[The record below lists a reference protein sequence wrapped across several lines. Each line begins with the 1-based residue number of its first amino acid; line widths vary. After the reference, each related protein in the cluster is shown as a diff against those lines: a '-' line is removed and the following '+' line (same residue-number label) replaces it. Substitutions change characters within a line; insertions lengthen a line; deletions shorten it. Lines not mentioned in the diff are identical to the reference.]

1 MSNEVLTPN
10 AAGVQSAVDKPDNIA
25 VGMYALQRRAARS
38 VTTGEPKISS
48 QVINV
53 KAQEPLPEDN
63 TDNGNAQADPI
74 VQEETNA
81 ETQNERDVETQ
92 MEADVLSKEVDL
104 DSMSEQELRELADKL
119 GSRAVARFGEL
130 TAKRKHAEE
139 QLTALRQELAA
150 RNDKSPLDTPKIE
163 NNPFSDIDSVEKLQG
178 KAKEID
184 EAIEWAEDILWN
196 NDHMAADDAVTEVDG
211 KEITKSQVRR
221 VLRDA
226 QKARKDYL
234 PAQLSEVKAREQ
246 RSFTKQQFVEA
257 INKEL
262 HWMSGED
269 NDVRKQYEIL
279 KSSPILKKATEAVPE
294 LEPYMEYMVAHA
306 ANSIYARKPIVDKQ
320 STRINPPTLQVS
332 TSAQGEQPETRGLK
346 AVKDIQ
352 QRFSSSGATQDFVA
366 LRALQLSKRKN

>member
-81 ETQNERDVETQ
+81 ETQNEREVDTQ

-150 RNDKSPLDTPKIE
+150 RNDKGPLDNPKIE

-196 NDHMAADDAVTEVDG
+196 NDHMAADDAVAEVDG

-279 KSSPILKKATEAVPE
+279 KSSP
-294 LEPYMEYMVAHA
+294 Y
-306 ANSIYARKPIVDKQ
+306 
-320 STRINPPTLQVS
+320 
-332 TSAQGEQPETRGLK
+332 
-346 AVKDIQ
+346 
-352 QRFSSSGATQDFVA
+352 
-366 LRALQLSKRKN
+366 